1 MLERYASPCR
11 MAYAAA
17 SVRLAATILLKICVT
32 WGSDR
37 PEADAE
43 LLADLAV
50 RLTSSDKPE
59 YGYLAFRQMLG
70 VFRDPLWTGLEL
82 LLKCH
87 DPRLKGAHTEYMGSM
102 QRLAQQ

>member
-1 MLERYASPCR
+1 MPD
-11 MAYAAA
+11 
-17 SVRLAATILLKICVT
+17 SVRGGLCPVDNHDFVEDMRDV
-32 WGSDR
+32 GSDS

-70 VFRDPLWTGLEL
+70 VCRNRLWTGLEL

-87 DPRLKGAHTEYMGSM
+87 DPCLKGAHTEYMGSM